1 MKKIISL
8 IVTAFL
14 AVSCLFGLTA
24 CGSDDDGKVVKIGA
38 QTSTTGHIYANC
50 LKNVEAIGYKSPALA
65 IDDMLNG
72 TIDYVIVDSATAE
85 TIVAEREGAIIIDI
99 PLSYDTY
106 AVGVDKN
113 QDALKDSINKVL
125 FENAEEINSII
136 EKYNDFETNKSS
148 CVGFDVDA
156 MVAKAQASA
165 SYSNPEAQLVVA
177 TNAEFGPWE
186 FVEDGKYYGI
196 DIEIAN
202 MIAQELNL
210 ELVIVNMDFDAV
222 PTSVGTNNI
231 DCAIAA
237 LSITAERKE
246 SLNFTNGYF
255 SDTSVYQV
263 VVCKESDTKLDGCM
277 SAVDV
282 ISVLT
287 GLV

>member
-1 MKKIISL
+1 MKKLLTIL
-8 IVTAFL
+8 L
-14 AVSCLFGLTA
+14 AAVMSIACLFSFAG
-24 CGSDDDGKVVKIGA
+24 CGETSVKIGA

-65 IDDMLNG
+65 VDDMVNG
-72 TIDYVIVDSATAE
+72 TIEYVIVDSATAE
-85 TIVAEREGAIIIDI
+85 TLAEGRNDVKIIDI

-106 AVGVDKN
+106 AVGVDKA
-113 QDALKDSINKVL
+113 QDSLKESINAVL
-125 FENAEEINSII
+125 TEKAAQINDII
-136 EKYNDFETNKSS
+136 AKYDDFEANKAS
-148 CVGFDVDA
+148 CLGLDVEE
-156 MVAKAQASA
+156 MVAKAEQSVNHA
-165 SYSNPEAQLVVA
+165 NPETQLVVA
-177 TNAEFGPWE
+177 TNAEFSPWE

-196 DIEIAN
+196 DIEIAS
-202 MIAQELNL
+202 MIADELNL

-222 PTSVGTNNI
+222 CTSVGTNNI

-237 LSITAERKE
+237 LSITAERKD

-263 VVCKESDTKLDGCM
+263 VMCKNDNTKLDGCM

>member
-1 MKKIISL
+1 MKKIITL
-8 IVTAFL
+8 LMALVMCFVCATM
-14 AVSCLFGLTA
+14 TA
-24 CGSDDDGKVVKIGA
+24 CAEESVTKIGA
-38 QTSTTGHIYANC
+38 QASTTGHIYANC
-50 LKNVEAIGYKSPALA
+50 LKNVEAKAYRNPALA
-65 IDDMLNG
+65 VDDMVNG
-72 TIDYVIVDSATAE
+72 TIEYVIVDSATAE
-85 TIVAEREGAIIIDI
+85 ALAEGRTDVKIIDI

-106 AVGVDKN
+106 AVGVDKA
-113 QDALKDSINKVL
+113 QDALKNSINTILV
-125 FENAEEINSII
+125 ENADEIAAII
-136 EKYNDFETNKSS
+136 EKYDDFAANKAS
-148 CVGFDVDA
+148 CVGIDVES

-165 SYSNPEAQLVVA
+165 THANPETQLVVA
-177 TNAEFGPWE
+177 TNAEFSPWE

-196 DIEIAN
+196 DIEIAQ
-202 MIAQELNL
+202 MIAAELNL

-263 VVCKESDTKLDGCM
+263 VMCKATNTKLDGCM

-282 ISVLT
+282 VSVLT

>member
-1 MKKIISL
+1 MKKLLTIL
-8 IVTAFL
+8 M
-14 AVSCLFGLTA
+14 AVVMGVACLSMTA
-24 CGSDDDGKVVKIGA
+24 CAGATTKIGA
-38 QTSTTGHIYANC
+38 QASTTGHIYASC
-50 LKNVEAIGYKSPALA
+50 LNNVEAKAYRTPALA
-65 IDDMLNG
+65 IDDMVNG
-72 TIDYVIVDSATAE
+72 TIEYVIVDSATAE
-85 TIVAEREGAIIIDI
+85 ALTEGRNDVKIIDI

-106 AVGVDKN
+106 AVGVDKA
-113 QDALKDSINKVL
+113 QDALKNSINQVL
-125 FENAEEINSII
+125 TDKSAEIEAII
-136 EKYNDFETNKSS
+136 AKYDDFEANKDS
-148 CVGFDVDA
+148 CLGLDVET
-156 MVAKAQASA
+156 MVAKANASA
-165 SYSNPEAQLVVA
+165 NHANPDTQLVVA
-177 TNAEFGPWE
+177 TNAEFSPWE

-196 DIEIAN
+196 DIEIAS
-202 MIAQELNL
+202 MIAEELNL
-210 ELVIVNMDFDAV
+210 ELVIVNMDFEAV

-263 VVCKESDTKLDGCM
+263 VMCKADNTKLDGCM

>member
-1 MKKIISL
+1 MKKIITL
-8 IVTAFL
+8 L
-14 AVSCLFGLTA
+14 MAVVMCFACVSLTA
-24 CGSDDDGKVVKIGA
+24 CKEDGATKIGA
-38 QTSTTGHIYANC
+38 QTSTTGYIYASC
-50 LKNVEAIGYKSPALA
+50 LNNVQAKAYRTPALA
-65 IDDMLNG
+65 IDDMVNG

-85 TIVAEREGAIIIDI
+85 ALSEGRNDVKIIDV

-106 AVGVDKN
+106 AVGVDKA
-113 QDALKDSINKVL
+113 QDALRESINAVL
-125 FENAEEINSII
+125 LAKAQEIENIIVKYDNFEDNKADCLGI
-136 EKYNDFETNKSS
+136 DVET
-148 CVGFDVDA
+148 

-165 SYSNPEAQLVVA
+165 NHSNPASQLVVA
-177 TNAEFGPWE
+177 TNAEFSPWE

-202 MIAQELNL
+202 MIAEELDL
-210 ELVIVNMDFDAV
+210 ELVIVNMDFEAV

-263 VVCKESDTKLDGCM
+263 VMCKANDTKLDGCM

-282 ISVLT
+282 VSVLT